1 MEFWILQ
8 SFNGLS
14 YAALLF
20 LLSGGMTLIFG
31 VMKVINIAQGS
42 FFLLG
47 GYIGYTVLEVTGNFY
62 IAVTVACLSIAL
74 VGMIMERFSM
84 RKLTGDDLGMMLAT
98 MGIALFIQDTCLLIW
113 GGDPLSLTVP
123 AFLSGGLR
131 LGELY
136 FPSLR
141 IFMIIEAGL
150 VFLFLLLFEKK
161 TRFGAMVRASIDH
174 PETAE
179 GLGIN
184 VPFVRMGVF
193 GLGALVTAFGGVT
206 GCAFM
211 SLYPGL
217 DFELLVFAFVVVILG
232 GMGSIPGALI
242 GAVIVG
248 LIDNF
253 GKALFPE
260 LAYFTLFAPMVI
272 MLAIRPMGLFGKN

>member
-141 IFMIIEAGL
+141 IFMIIEAGPA
-150 VFLFLLLFEKK
+150 FLFLLL
-161 TRFGAMVRASIDH
+161 SYI
-174 PETAE
+174 
-179 GLGIN
+179 
-184 VPFVRMGVF
+184 
-193 GLGALVTAFGGVT
+193 GGRDWGSYWLYCYLLYQHWHWDT
-206 GCAFM
+206 G
-211 SLYPGL
+211 
-217 DFELLVFAFVVVILG
+217 
-232 GMGSIPGALI
+232 
-242 GAVIVG
+242 
-248 LIDNF
+248 
-253 GKALFPE
+253 
-260 LAYFTLFAPMVI
+260 
-272 MLAIRPMGLFGKN
+272 

>member
-62 IAVTVACLSIAL
+62 IAVTVACLCIAL

-98 MGIALFIQDTCLLIW
+98 MGIALFIQDACLLIW
-113 GGDPLSLTVP
+113 GGDPLSLTLP

-193 GLGALVTAFGGVT
+193 GLGAMVTAFGGVT

-242 GAVIVG
+242 GALIVG

>member
-74 VGMIMERFSM
+74 VGMIIERFSM